1 MQSDQQP
8 PDQYYSEAF
17 IKSLHGQ
24 VVQMKEDL
32 ADCRADTKRNTES
45 IERVEKNTSDIVEAF
60 QAVTGGLKV
69 MQGLARFAKYFSY
82 VAGAVAAGLA
92 AWSAIRGIMK

>member
-1 MQSDQQP
+1 MQDEQQP

-24 VVQMKEDL
+24 FVQMKGDL
-32 ADCRADTKRNTES
+32 AECMESTKRNAES

-69 MQGLARFAKYFSY
+69 MQGLAKFAKYFSY
-82 VAGAVAAGLA
+82 IAGAVAAGLA
-92 AWSAIRGIMK
+92 AWSAIKGMWK